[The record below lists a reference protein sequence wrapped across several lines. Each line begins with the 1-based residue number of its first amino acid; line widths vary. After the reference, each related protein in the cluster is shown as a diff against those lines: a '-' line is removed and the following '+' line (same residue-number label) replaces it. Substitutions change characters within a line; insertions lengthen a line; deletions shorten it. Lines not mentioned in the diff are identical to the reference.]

1 MQVIDYTAVNDTFKA
16 WVLGSSPSALTI
28 CFNDL
33 RRNQQRASNAI
44 NHNMLGRIIPAFSLC
59 RRLDSTPPTSPVTNR
74 AKPSAQ
80 LRQA

>member
-33 RRNQQRASNAI
+33 RRNQQRASDAI
-44 NHNMLGRIIPAFSLC
+44 NQYETGPDHSGLFYWMAAGVPGFHFFGNEPRK
-59 RRLDSTPPTSPVTNR
+59 TPCTT
-74 AKPSAQ
+74 
-80 LRQA
+80 